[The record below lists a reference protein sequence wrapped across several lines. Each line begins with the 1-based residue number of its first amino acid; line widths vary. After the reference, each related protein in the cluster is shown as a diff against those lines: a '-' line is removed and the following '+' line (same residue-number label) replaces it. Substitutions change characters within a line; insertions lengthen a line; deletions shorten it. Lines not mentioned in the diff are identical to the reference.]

1 VTVRTIW
8 KYEIPIL
15 DLFSISLPIGNGG
28 TEMSL
33 DLSWYKRGELAR
45 RPIIL
50 KNASDIYAHGQ
61 NAATLLLVA
70 LAAGLFVLL
79 VWGAK

>member
-1 VTVRTIW
+1 
-8 KYEIPIL
+8 
-15 DLFSISLPIGNGG
+15 
-28 TEMSL
+28 MSL

-45 RPIIL
+45 RPIVI
-50 KNASDIYAHGQ
+50 KNAAGIYAHGQ

>member
-1 VTVRTIW
+1 VQAVFPVVDVM
-8 KYEIPIL
+8 KPSGKE
-15 DLFSISLPIGNGG
+15 DA
-28 TEMSL
+28 MSL
-33 DLSWYKRGELAR
+33 DLSFYKRGALAR
-45 RPIIL
+45 DLTVI
-50 KNASDIYAHGQ
+50 KDTKDIYAHGQ

>member
-1 VTVRTIW
+1 MVDVVKPSEKEDTMR
-8 KYEIPIL
+8 
-15 DLFSISLPIGNGG
+15 
-28 TEMSL
+28 L
-33 DLSWYKRGELAR
+33 DLSFFKRGELAR
-45 RPIIL
+45 RPIVI
-50 KNASDIYAHGQ
+50 KNAPDIYTHGQ